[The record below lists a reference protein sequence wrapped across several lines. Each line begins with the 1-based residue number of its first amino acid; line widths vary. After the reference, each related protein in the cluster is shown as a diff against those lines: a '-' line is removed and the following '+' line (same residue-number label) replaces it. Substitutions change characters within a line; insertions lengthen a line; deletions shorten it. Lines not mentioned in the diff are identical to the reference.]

1 MMIFWGEF
9 QCVVSYHFKKKKI
22 EYGSKSKSS
31 PHLKNQRNAFPIWE
45 SSLLLRSPKCFF
57 CTASHFFAL
66 LAIIAI
72 VQMWRACSS
81 DGRLEQCGLTRE
93 KSAGNPSGLCISIW
107 KVQNTPSSCSVHA
120 QLHASSAT
128 TNESSWTQCN
138 TLCADEAAQCTR
150 NSGRGSGT
158 SWWTLRAAFPRKG
171 LKGSPC
177 VSSWNQTDWKER
189 TLYHK
194 FQIFN
199 LSVIFTS
206 FSNTY
211 LIFVSQ
217 KY

>member
-1 MMIFWGEF
+1 MGIIPPLTE
-9 QCVVSYHFKKKKI
+9 
-22 EYGSKSKSS
+22 
-31 PHLKNQRNAFPIWE
+31 
-45 SSLLLRSPKCFF
+45 PKMF
-57 CTASHFFAL
+57 FFAQHP
-66 LAIIAI
+66 IIAI

-194 FQIFN
+194 FQIFK
-199 LSVIFTS
+199 LLAIFTS